1 MEPIARITMKS
12 HLPPSMTLKL
22 LTRIIGLLALAAVPA
37 SAQSWTNTSATYPPE
52 ASQNWNIGTN
62 WSGGSVPSGVT
73 SPTMTV
79 NNGFAL
85 INSAVP
91 NVSGFTINGTG
102 SGSRG
107 LYIDNG
113 GSLTFTGGDLI
124 VGSTAGTGSLTVAS
138 GGSLT
143 LAPNRHLYLG
153 GAGNV
158 SLTTAGELSISG
170 FAQVDNQDT
179 LNITGGNFTSTRTT
193 NAAFLIGTTGSAGTN
208 LGTVVQ
214 SGGNLTTASTGF
226 LDLKPGGTF
235 EISGGTTNIGSA
247 SSLALAFNSANA
259 TSSGGT
265 LRVVGGGSQG
275 INFGGLRYIST
286 SDADKA
292 TWGFTLDN
300 SATHIT
306 KVNLITNGNAGGNVR
321 RGTLDVGLSGGVLLT
336 GGSSFVLIEGPDILT
351 GTNFLNAADYTTGTA
366 KLWVQSITNSTRDTL
381 NVALNSAADK
391 GNLDFS
397 APIALSFASAAYGY
411 IDLLNTNLSQ
421 PFTLGLD
428 ISGGTLSNFTAAL
441 TAAGVTWAAG
451 SGSYEVY
458 LTLNPSTSGGTN
470 FAWDLQDIDGAMGIS
485 GIAVIPEPSTWMLLA
500 GSLTIVM
507 VFRRRRS
514 A

>member
-1 MEPIARITMKS
+1 
-12 HLPPSMTLKL
+12 MTFKL

-37 SAQSWTNTSATYPPE
+37 FAQSWTNNSTTFPPT
-52 ASQNWNIGTN
+52 AGQNWNIGTN

-113 GSLTFTGGDLI
+113 GSLAFTGGDLI
-124 VGSTAGTGSLTVAS
+124 VTSTAGNASVTVNS

-143 LAPNRHLYLG
+143 LAPSRHLYLG

-158 SLTTAGELSISG
+158 SLTTAGEMAVSG
-170 FAQVDNQDT
+170 FVQVDNQDT
-179 LNITGGNFTSTRTT
+179 FNITGGNFTSTRVT
-193 NAAFLIGTTGSAGTN
+193 NAAFLVGTTGAAGTN

-214 SGGNLTTASTGF
+214 SGGNLTTSSTGYM
-226 LDLKPGGTF
+226 DLKPGGTF

-275 INFGGLRYIST
+275 INFGGLRYITT

-300 SATHIT
+300 SSTHIT

-321 RGTLDVGLSGGVLLT
+321 RGTLDVGLNGGVLLS
-336 GGSSFVLIEGPDILT
+336 GGSSFVLIEGPDILA
-351 GTNFLNAADYTTGTA
+351 GTNFINAVDYTAGTA

-381 NVALNSAADK
+381 NVGLNSAADK
-391 GNLDFS
+391 GNFDFN
-397 APIALSFASAAYGY
+397 APIALSFASAAFGY

-421 PFTLGLD
+421 PFTLGLAV
-428 ISGGTLSNFTAAL
+428 SGGTLANFTNAL
-441 TAAGVTWAAG
+441 TAAGITWSAG
-451 SGSYEVY
+451 TGGYDVN
-458 LTLNPSTSGGTN
+458 LTVNPATSGGSY
-470 FAWDLQDIDGAMGIS
+470 FAWDLQDIDAAMGID
-485 GIAVIPEPSTWMLLA
+485 GIAVIPEPSTWVMLA
-500 GSLTIVM
+500 FGLTALV
-507 VFRRRRS
+507 VLRRRS
-514 A
+514 SGRE